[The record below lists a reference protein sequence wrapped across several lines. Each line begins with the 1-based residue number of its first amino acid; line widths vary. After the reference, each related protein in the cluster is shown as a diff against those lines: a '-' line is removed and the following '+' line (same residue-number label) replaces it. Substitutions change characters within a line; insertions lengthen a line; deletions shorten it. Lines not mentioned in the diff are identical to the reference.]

1 MKRLGEIL
9 LDRGAIGV
17 TELHTGLEACHYSGG
32 RLGTQLLK
40 FGFVDE
46 HALLEALSE
55 QLSVP
60 PVSSA
65 ILKRAPDGL
74 RRMLPL
80 DVCRRL
86 QVLVFERIEGCLG
99 IAMTNPRSPSI
110 IEEVVSYL
118 GLDIKPH
125 VATEV
130 GILSALADVRE
141 KVARPEVPNSSTVP
155 VGQPDEWQRL
165 WTPSAL
171 QGGDLL
177 RTLHSRNDDHP
188 AMAATFPG
196 LAPIPDAGTVTSTL
210 LDGEAFSAQ
219 LKLAEH
225 RDDVGDL
232 LLRRAAAILTRCYVL
247 AVHSGKMA
255 GWLARGQGMVVDD
268 IQALTIPVDEP
279 SILSRIS
286 EDESFCGQFP
296 AGEVNDLLIQLFGE
310 PAPVEVAVFPVFV
323 KKRVVAFLLGDI
335 PGSHVPEDARNQLL
349 VAVKKAGV
357 AFEILIMKKK
367 ILAS

>member
-60 PVSSA
+60 PVSA
-65 ILKRAPDGL
+65 RILKRAPDGL

-86 QVLVFERIEGCLG
+86 QVIVFERIEGCLG
-99 IAMTNPRSPSI
+99 IAMTNPRSPTI

-130 GILSALADVRE
+130 GILSALAEVQE
-141 KVARPEVPNSSTVP
+141 EVARARIPDSSTVP
-155 VGQPDEWQRL
+155 MGQPDAWQRL

-171 QGGDLL
+171 QSGDLL
-177 RTLHSRNDDHP
+177 RTFHNRTDDHP
-188 AMAATFPG
+188 AMAATYPG
-196 LAPIPDAGTVTSTL
+196 LAPIPDAGTVAAAV
-210 LDGEAFSAQ
+210 LDGETFSAQ
-219 LKLAEH
+219 LKSAEH
-225 RDDVGDL
+225 RDDVGGL
-232 LLRRAAAILTRCYVL
+232 LMRRAAAILTRCYLL

-255 GWLARGQGMVVDD
+255 GWLARGPGMVVDD
-268 IQALTIPVDEP
+268 IQALTVPVEEP

-310 PAPVEVAVFPVFV
+310 PAPVEVAVFPVLV

-335 PGSHVPEDARNQLL
+335 PGSHIPKEARNQLV